1 MTAIE
6 AKIIRQAL
14 QSARAALAKLL
25 VASPN
30 CGGPAGEILG
40 ALVAIETSVV
50 GALDDHDAEPSARQ
64 RPIRRFGRNKPKQY
78 KVEKL
83 GGEVYIAEYRD
94 DDPRPFRAPKEVF
107 DAVVTVVSTATSPLL
122 AADILDAVG
131 QELGNQVSEYQVRMC
146 LRFLTSKS
154 VGLLQRHRARYIA
167 TTSRR
172 FKRAATSKFSA
183 LSSSQ

>member
-1 MTAIE
+1 MTSIE
-6 AKIIRQAL
+6 AKGIGEAL
-14 QSARAALAKLL
+14 QRARAALAKLL
-25 VASPN
+25 VANPD

-40 ALVAIETSVV
+40 ALVEIETSVV
-50 GALDDHDAEPSARQ
+50 GALDEHDAESRARQ
-64 RPIRRFGRNKPKQY
+64 SPTRRFGRNKPKQY

-131 QELGNQVSEYQVRMC
+131 RELGDPPSEYQVRLC
-146 LRFLTSKS
+146 LRFLTSKG
-154 VGLLQRHRARYIA
+154 VGLLQRHRAHYIA
-167 TTSRR
+167 TGSQR
-172 FKRAATSKFSA
+172 FKRAATSKFGA
-183 LSSSQ
+183 LPSP